1 MLDLSVIMP
10 CFLGHYPRAATDRP
24 AKLER
29 AIRSYLESEG
39 EFTSELIIV
48 ADGCADTVAD
58 WERRCRSLGV
68 GASERVLEPVL
79 GRRMRLVELPKEP
92 PFSGEVR
99 NAGLRAAEGEFVA
112 YLDSDDYVLPDH
124 FQAVVSGLRQ
134 GYDWVLFNDVIH
146 PCEWRFAEVSFG
158 CCGTSTTAHRRE
170 LEATWPS
177 GYGHD
182 YEFILSL
189 SMLSPNWA
197 NIGQGG
203 YVVCHVP
210 NKLDA

>member
-10 CFLGHYPRAATDRP
+10 CFLGHYPRAASDRP

-29 AIRSYLESEG
+29 AVRSYLESEG
-39 EFTSELIIV
+39 EFTAELIIV
-48 ADGCADTVAD
+48 ADGCADTVKD

-68 GASERVLEPVL
+68 GASERVLEPVF
-79 GRRMRLVELPKEP
+79 GRRMRLVEIEKQPM
-92 PFSGEVR
+92 FSGEVR
-99 NAGLRAAEGEFVA
+99 NAGIRAAEGEVVA
-112 YLDSDDYVLPDH
+112 YLDSDDYVTPEH
-124 FQAVVSGLRQ
+124 FQTVVAGMR
-134 GYDWVLFNDVIH
+134 GHDWAMFNDILH
-146 PCEWRFAEVSFG
+146 PCHARFAEVSFG

-170 LEATWPS
+170 LEATWPN

-189 SMLSPNWA
+189 SMLYPNWA

-210 NKLDA
+210 QKLDV